1 MSTDRDR
8 SLLELLIGVSREV
21 ATALDLRT
29 VLQRLLFAS
38 IENVGAERGSIVV
51 LDDAGKPLDATIV
64 YGRRPLEH
72 TTQQLRETVERGL
85 AGWVVRHRK
94 AVLIPDT
101 SRDERWLRREDDA
114 VEKTGAKA
122 AICVPLQARERLVG
136 VLTLVHSVPN
146 AFTEEHLELMQAIAD
161 QASVAVLNARLY
173 TESTR
178 TARVMTALA
187 EAAAAINTSLE
198 MSDVWQR
205 ALNQAMQALQVETVA
220 LALLDAQGDLIYQAA
235 VGRNAGHILNRHVP
249 AGKGLAQQVVRER
262 RGLVVPNVGNDQ
274 RYSEIDQFGGI
285 DTQAL
290 AIAPIQAQGR
300 VIGILEAINPIA
312 RFFDPDALLVMT
324 GLGSLAGTSIQ
335 NATLYAQLQQA
346 HERYHELFED
356 SIDSI
361 LITDWTGRVLESNR
375 QAVELSGYTAEEL
388 RTLTVA
394 QLHDVNWS
402 KVGLEFEV
410 LRDNDCSYESSLH
423 RKDESSVPVEVHAR
437 CVEFEE
443 SESIQWILRD
453 VTSRQELDRLRED
466 MTAMIYHDLRSPLG
480 NIISSLDMLHGMV
493 PQDEAVMS
501 MLSIAVNSTGRIQ
514 RLVNSLLDISRLE
527 AGQEIQDKVAIDPAA
542 LIDEAIRDAEP
553 GAIGRSQV
561 IEKRVAPG
569 LPMISVDVDMI
580 HRVFINL
587 LENAIKFTPARGIIE
602 IGGRVENAEWIRIW
616 VRDTGPGIAQGEQER
631 IFEKFTRL
639 QARDRPGGLGIGLT
653 FCRLAVHGHGGRIW
667 VESEPGRGATFW
679 LTLPVARIRLTGRL
693 RRQTGRLSVET
704 D

>member
-1 MSTDRDR
+1 MIRCGTWIDLPMTSSTPLPKALMSADRDR
-8 SLLELLIGVSREV
+8 SLLELLIGVSRDV

-51 LDDAGKPLDATIV
+51 LDDAGKPIDATIV
-64 YGRRPLEH
+64 YGKRPLEH

-94 AVLIPDT
+94 GVLIPDT

-146 AFTEEHLELMQAIAD
+146 AFGEEHLELMQAIAD

-173 TESTR
+173 TESQR

-198 MSDVWQR
+198 MADVWQR
-205 ALNQAMQALQVETVA
+205 VLNQAMQALQVETVA
-220 LALLDAQGDLIYQAA
+220 LALLEPQGDLIYQAA

-249 AGKGLAQQVVRER
+249 AGRGLAQQVVRER

-375 QAVELSGYTAEEL
+375 QAVELS
-388 RTLTVA
+388 
-394 QLHDVNWS
+394 
-402 KVGLEFEV
+402 
-410 LRDNDCSYESSLH
+410 
-423 RKDESSVPVEVHAR
+423 
-437 CVEFEE
+437 
-443 SESIQWILRD
+443 
-453 VTSRQELDRLRED
+453 
-466 MTAMIYHDLRSPLG
+466 
-480 NIISSLDMLHGMV
+480 
-493 PQDEAVMS
+493 
-501 MLSIAVNSTGRIQ
+501 
-514 RLVNSLLDISRLE
+514 
-527 AGQEIQDKVAIDPAA
+527 
-542 LIDEAIRDAEP
+542 
-553 GAIGRSQV
+553 
-561 IEKRVAPG
+561 
-569 LPMISVDVDMI
+569 
-580 HRVFINL
+580 
-587 LENAIKFTPARGIIE
+587 
-602 IGGRVENAEWIRIW
+602 
-616 VRDTGPGIAQGEQER
+616 
-631 IFEKFTRL
+631 
-639 QARDRPGGLGIGLT
+639 
-653 FCRLAVHGHGGRIW
+653 
-667 VESEPGRGATFW
+667 
-679 LTLPVARIRLTGRL
+679 
-693 RRQTGRLSVET
+693 
-704 D
+704 